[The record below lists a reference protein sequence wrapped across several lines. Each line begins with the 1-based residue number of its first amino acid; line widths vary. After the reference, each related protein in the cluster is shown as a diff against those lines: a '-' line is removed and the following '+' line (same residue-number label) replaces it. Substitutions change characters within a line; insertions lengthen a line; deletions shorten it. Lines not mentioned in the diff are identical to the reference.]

1 MIIDKVI
8 YVESPLQFMSSFDY
22 LSKNK
27 NSVILYRKS
36 QPGLEKTISFSC
48 FQNISYP
55 IISFFSLK
63 LLLKLFF
70 SKESKT
76 IGFGYLPSIYSL
88 LLSLVFKNSKLVMF
102 DDGTYSTWVDKS
114 DFVDGNV
121 RFKAIRKKL
130 MLSILQKRKI
140 HRYSM
145 MKHKI
150 ERKYHKI
157 TRWEFSDITEYFKE
171 LHIPN
176 EINELLKNK
185 DMLFFVE
192 SDLSTWVDSNV
203 EKDIYKRIV
212 KYCSK
217 NNLSL
222 CILCHRLS
230 KTDRIKKLIGD
241 NVDLSIQKLGYSV
254 ELFYISLKK
263 IHSKNKIEFGFTFTS
278 AFSTAPIFL
287 KNEKLNLFKIHR
299 DNFFDDKLKGVDIF
313 YEQIQKDSL
322 RYPNINIIST

>member
-1 MIIDKVI
+1 
-8 YVESPLQFMSSFDY
+8 MSSFDY

-27 NSVILYRKS
+27 NLIILYRKS

-48 FQNISYP
+48 FQNISHP
-55 IISFFSLK
+55 ILSIFSLK

-70 SKESKT
+70 SKDTKT
-76 IGFGYLPSIYSL
+76 VGFGYLPSIYSL
-88 LLSLVFKNSKLVMF
+88 LLTLVFKNSKLVMF

-121 RFKAIRKKL
+121 RFKAIRRKL
-130 MLSILQKRKI
+130 MLSILQKREI

-157 TRWEFSDITEYFKE
+157 TRWEFSDINMYFKD
-171 LHIPN
+171 LHMPNKIN
-176 EINELLKNK
+176 EILKKK
-185 DMLFFVE
+185 DTLFFVE
-192 SDLSTWVDSNV
+192 SDLSTWVDSSV
-203 EKDIYKRIV
+203 EKDIYKKIV
-212 KYCSK
+212 KYCSE
-217 NNLSL
+217 NNLFL
-222 CILCHRLS
+222 CILCHRLT
-230 KTDRIKKLIGD
+230 KIDRIKKLIGD
-241 NVDLSIQKLGYSV
+241 KIDLSIFKLGYSV

-263 IHSKNKIEFGFTFTS
+263 IHLENKIEFGFTFTS
-278 AFSTAPIFL
+278 ALSTAPIFL

-299 DNFFDDKLKGVDIF
+299 DNFYEDKLKGVDIF

-322 RYPNINIIST
+322 RYPNMNIINT